1 MPPTR
6 RKGEKVTW
14 RALLALG
21 VSGGLIPCPSAL
33 VVLLG
38 SIALGRVGVGLAL
51 VVAFSLGL
59 AFTLTGLGLIFLYAG
74 RYLERKVKPSARILA
89 MFRYGPA
96 VGSVVL
102 TLAGVAIIVRAL
114 EQTGLR

>member
-1 MPPTR
+1 M
-6 RKGEKVTW
+6 TW
-14 RALLALG
+14 RTLLALG

-38 SIALGRVGVGLAL
+38 SIALGRVGFGLAL

-59 AFTLTGLGLIFLYAG
+59 AATLTSLGLVFLYAG
-74 RYLERKVKPSARILA
+74 RFLERRVRPTGRTL
-89 MFRYGPA
+89 FFLRYAPA
-96 VGSVVL
+96 LGSIAL

-114 EQTGLR
+114 EQTGFR